1 MLLSVK
7 ALKRLLLVIIIIF
20 GAGTVIINSPS
31 FWKLFYPLPYREA
44 VNQRSKQFQLDP
56 FLVAAVMRVESKF
69 NPYAES
75 RRGARGL
82 MQLMPDTA
90 RWAAGQM
97 GLSFSEDKLLEPDYN
112 ILLGC
117 WYLANLESE
126 FKGNIV
132 LTLAAYNAGRGNV
145 RQWVANEGLEGE
157 VERIEQIPFP
167 ETREFVRRVLAD
179 FERYQWIYGREA
191 EDLARAL
198 DLNPTNLGK
207 NSPSRGYKEA
217 GG

>member
-1 MLLSVK
+1 VYTMLLSVR
-7 ALKRLLLVIIIIF
+7 AVKRLLLVVIILL
-20 GAGTVIINSPS
+20 GAGTIIISSPS

-44 VNQRSKQFQLDP
+44 VVQRSKQFQLDP

-75 RRGARGL
+75 PRGARGL

-97 GLSFSEDKLLEPDYN
+97 GLDFDEENLLEPDYN

-126 FKGNIV
+126 FESNTV

-145 RQWVANEGLEGE
+145 RQWIVNEGLEGE

-179 FERYQWIYGREA
+179 YERYKWIYGREA
-191 EDLARAL
+191 DRLSRVLFGQVLA
-198 DLNPTNLGK
+198 
-207 NSPSRGYKEA
+207 
-217 GG
+217 